1 MARTKGGT
9 TLGWR
14 TIRRD
19 TKGYFYA
26 DQDRYTVV
34 MRRDGGVHVCALR
47 LDIPP
52 PASGGDPG
60 GSIDHTFVVS
70 ACADFSL
77 LK

>member
-19 TKGYFYA
+19 TKGCFYA

-34 MRRDGGVHVCALR
+34 MRRGGGVHVCALR

-52 PASGGDPG
+52 PRRQEAILVDR
-60 GSIDHTFVVS
+60 SIIHSSFQHVLIFH
-70 ACADFSL
+70 C
-77 LK
+77 